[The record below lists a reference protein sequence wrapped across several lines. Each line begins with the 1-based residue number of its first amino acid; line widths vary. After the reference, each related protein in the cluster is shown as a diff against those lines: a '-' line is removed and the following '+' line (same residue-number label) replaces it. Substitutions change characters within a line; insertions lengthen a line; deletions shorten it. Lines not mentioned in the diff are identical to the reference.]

1 VGRAKATALKISG
14 NGVSL
19 LRMVVMQGNRS
30 HVEEGDYDDDMSK
43 HNEECTKAKQGTDT
57 IFLGFQPGIDISL
70 VIIQQQELPTF
81 KQATRHVDASR
92 NTHEQVSWR

>member
-1 VGRAKATALKISG
+1 MYEGKALYVLLMHRESACLLVTVLLLNFLTALK
-14 NGVSL
+14 L
-19 LRMVVMQGNRS
+19 
-30 HVEEGDYDDDMSK
+30 
-43 HNEECTKAKQGTDT
+43 QGTDT

-92 NTHEQVSWR
+92 NTQEQVSWR